1 MDKEKKAMNPNHVTR
16 VTQVKLQQHTSI
28 PQYTPVTKPPNWILC
43 PTIGR
48 LAIC

>member
-1 MDKEKKAMNPNHVTR
+1 MDKEKKAVNPNHVTR
-16 VTQVKLQQHTSI
+16 VMQVKLQQ
-28 PQYTPVTKPPNWILC
+28 PPNWILC